1 MADPTAVARKRAI
14 GELRLKKAVSDAS
27 RTFGVPFSEVPVQS
41 RREPALASAHFVE
54 NVAEFLERIT
64 QTKAKGAR

>member
-1 MADPTAVARKRAI
+1 
-14 GELRLKKAVSDAS
+14 LRLKKAVSDAS